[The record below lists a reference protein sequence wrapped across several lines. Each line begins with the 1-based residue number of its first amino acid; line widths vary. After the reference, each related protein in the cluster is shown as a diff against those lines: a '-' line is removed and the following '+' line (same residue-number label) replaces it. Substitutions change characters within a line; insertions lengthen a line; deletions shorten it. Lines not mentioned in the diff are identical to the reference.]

1 MRKHRFWIG
10 IAVGIALSGSGYAAL
25 SGFQS
30 AELLLG
36 DHTFPKLHAWQF
48 KDRTHD
54 SRLFVSNTAAADGA
68 DSPSLFYSL
77 VPPGVSGP
85 QITLSTAIRT
95 EGKGDAAGAV
105 FYAETESGAAA
116 YGANPHAATYA
127 GGPAIGMEVNGLNFS
142 GNSAANVRG
151 IDIVNAGNAGT
162 QWALGI
168 ETSIAQPK
176 GMPSIGIALAGQAA
190 GYPVAPAR
198 DTGLFVD
205 RIESGEAIRIQAGDR
220 VALNNEGTI
229 YFLFNPET
237 NQIEFYNAGIL
248 KFAIPM

>member
-1 MRKHRFWIG
+1 MRKRRLWIG

-48 KDRTHD
+48 KDHTHD
-54 SRLFVSNTAAADGA
+54 TRLFVSNTAGSDGM

-85 QITLSTAIRT
+85 HITFSTAIRT
-95 EGKGDAAGAV
+95 EGKGDAVAGV
-105 FYAETESGAAA
+105 FYAETESKAAA
-116 YGANPHAATYA
+116 YGANPHAASYA
-127 GGPAIGMEVNGLNFS
+127 GGPAVGMEVNGLNFS
-142 GNSAANVRG
+142 GDAAANVRG
-151 IDIVNAGNAGT
+151 MDIVNGGNAGT

-176 GMPSIGIALAGQAA
+176 GIPSIGIALAGEAA
-190 GYPVAPAR
+190 GFPVAPAR
-198 DTGLFVD
+198 DTGLFID

-220 VALNNEGTI
+220 VALNNEGTV
-229 YFLFNPET
+229 YFLYNPGT